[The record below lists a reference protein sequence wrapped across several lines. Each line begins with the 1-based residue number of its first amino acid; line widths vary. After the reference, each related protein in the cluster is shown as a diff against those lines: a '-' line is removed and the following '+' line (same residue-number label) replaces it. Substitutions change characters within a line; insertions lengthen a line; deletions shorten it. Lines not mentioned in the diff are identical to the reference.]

1 AAALVAGVAIL
12 PQKGY
17 AVVSVLLGIL
27 GFAAPLNHGQQGQI
41 SPQLPLPSRKISA
54 QILQTLLL

>member
-17 AVVSVLLGIL
+17 AVWFGGKGMALALQWNSRLVDTLSWVITASRYSIKYDTMKVLY
-27 GFAAPLNHGQQGQI
+27 
-41 SPQLPLPSRKISA
+41 
-54 QILQTLLL
+54 